1 MYFTHDFTLFDVS
14 LFNFSNTLSTHQ
26 IFFFTSPPLL
36 SSILTV
42 YLLIIQFFVSLFFF
56 FYRAYSNFLLHLLLC
71 LFLLNEWSLHVTNF
85 VVLWFSSHSLSL
97 SLKIHENEEKVQD
110 IQQCLIPVCN
120 TIFGRNGKISPR
132 TGQNLGWHRTWG
144 SPAPVCPPERKIPAI
159 PARTKW
165 NSKLCHNLPVLL
177 YFYFYFFIIFSPW
190 ISNPPCFFLLF
201 YFFPFGNLPS
211 TNYHFAMSSYS

>member
-71 LFLLNEWSLHVTNF
+71 LFLLNEWSLHITNF

-120 TIFGRNGKISPR
+120 TIFGRNGKISPK
-132 TGQNLGWHRTWG
+132 T
-144 SPAPVCPPERKIPAI
+144 PV
-159 PARTKW
+159 
-165 NSKLCHNLPVLL
+165 
-177 YFYFYFFIIFSPW
+177 
-190 ISNPPCFFLLF
+190 
-201 YFFPFGNLPS
+201 
-211 TNYHFAMSSYS
+211 

>member
-85 VVLWFSSHSLSL
+85 VVLWFSSHSLSQNSWERGKSTRYSAMSNSSLQYYFWPEWQNFTQNRPEFGMTQNMGVTCTSL
-97 SLKIHENEEKVQD
+97 S
-110 IQQCLIPVCN
+110 
-120 TIFGRNGKISPR
+120 T
-132 TGQNLGWHRTWG
+132 
-144 SPAPVCPPERKIPAI
+144 
-159 PARTKW
+159 RTK
-165 NSKLCHNLPVLL
+165 NSSHSSKNKMEFKTLPQPPSSSLFL
-177 YFYFYFFIIFSPW
+177 FLFFHYFFSL
-190 ISNPPCFFLLF
+190 N
-201 YFFPFGNLPS
+201 
-211 TNYHFAMSSYS
+211 